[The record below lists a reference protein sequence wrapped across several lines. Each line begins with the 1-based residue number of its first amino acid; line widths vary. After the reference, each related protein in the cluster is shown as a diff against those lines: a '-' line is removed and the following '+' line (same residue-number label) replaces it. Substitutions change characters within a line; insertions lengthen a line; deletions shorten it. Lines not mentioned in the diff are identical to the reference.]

1 MTGAVRAART
11 IAVVL
16 AGFLAGCATQPPSAP
31 PAEVKVDTPLRGEV
45 LAQNDR
51 FALYVAGQGDTLA
64 GIAKRFVGDERLQG
78 EVAEFNRISRV
89 EPGQLVAV
97 PLRPLN
103 PLGISSDGYQTIPI
117 LCYHRLGTTAARMI
131 VTRDSFAAQLDYLV
145 KNGYTVVR
153 LSQVLDFL
161 RGKARLP
168 KKAVVITFDDG
179 SASVYQ
185 YAYPLLKKHGF
196 PATVFLYTDVI
207 GGRDSLGWPQIREM
221 AQSGLVD
228 FQSHSKTHSN
238 LTIRLENETDQ
249 QYRARLDNEI
259 RGARD
264 LIQRNLQNTVT
275 HYAFP
280 YGDANEL
287 VLERLAQADHS
298 LGLTVNPGG
307 NAFFAHPLMLRR
319 TMVFGEYDL
328 EQFQR
333 TLQVFR
339 PVDLR

>member
-1 MTGAVRAART
+1 MRGSIVRTAGTLTAALM
-11 IAVVL
+11 VV
-16 AGFLAGCATQPPSAP
+16 AGCATQAP
-31 PAEVKVDTPLRGEV
+31 APQVQARSEAPMPGEV
-45 LAQNDR
+45 LARNER
-51 FALYVAGQGDTLA
+51 FALYVAGPGDTLA
-64 GIAKRFVGDERLQG
+64 SIAKQFIGDERLQG
-78 EVAEFNRISRV
+78 EIADLNRVARV
-89 EPGQLVAV
+89 APGQLVAV
-97 PLRPLN
+97 PLRPQN
-103 PLGISSDGYQTIPI
+103 PLGISPDGFQTIPI
-117 LCYHRLGTTAARMI
+117 LCYHRLGTSPARMI
-131 VTRDSFAAQLDYLV
+131 VTRDSFAAQLDYLA
-145 KNGYTVVR
+145 KNGYTVVP
-153 LSQVLDFL
+153 LSQLLDFL
-161 RGKARLP
+161 RGTGRLP

-185 YAYPLLKKHGF
+185 YAYPLLKKHNF

-221 AQSGLVD
+221 QQSGLID

-238 LTIRLENETDQ
+238 LTIRLENETEQ

-264 LIQRNLQNTVT
+264 LIQRNLQNSVT

-280 YGDANEL
+280 YGDANEM
-287 VLERLAQADHS
+287 VLERLAQSDHR

-319 TMVFGEYDL
+319 TMVFGEYNL
-328 EQFQR
+328 EQFEK

-339 PVDLR
+339 PLDLR

>member
-1 MTGAVRAART
+1 MSGIARRVGAVLALVAALT
-11 IAVVL
+11 
-16 AGFLAGCATQPPSAP
+16 AGCATQAP
-31 PAEVKVDTPLRGEV
+31 APQIEAQPDAPVAGEV
-45 LAQNDR
+45 VARNDR
-51 FALYVAGQGDTLA
+51 FALYVAGPGDTLA
-64 GIAKRFVGDERLQG
+64 GIAKRFLGDERLQG
-78 EVAEFNRISRV
+78 EIAELNRVTRV

-97 PLRPLN
+97 PLRPLTA
-103 PLGISSDGYQTIPI
+103 LGVASDGYQTIPI
-117 LCYHRLGTTAARMI
+117 LCYHRLGTSSARMV
-131 VTRDSFAAQLDYLV
+131 VTRDSFAAQLDYLAR
-145 KNGYTVVR
+145 NGYSVVR

-161 RGKARLP
+161 QGTGRLP

-221 AQSGLVD
+221 QQSGLVD
-228 FQSHSKTHSN
+228 FQSHSKTHAN
-238 LTIRLENETDQ
+238 LTVRLPNETDQ
-249 QYRARLDNEI
+249 QYRARLDTEI

-264 LIQRNLQNTVT
+264 LIQRNLQTSVT

-287 VLERLAQADHS
+287 VLERLVQSDHR

-307 NAFFAHPLMLRR
+307 NAFYAHPLMLRR

-328 EQFQR
+328 EQFQK

-339 PVDLR
+339 PLDLR

>member
-1 MTGAVRAART
+1 MTASMHRVLVALAAAVAL
-11 IAVVL
+11 V
-16 AGFLAGCATQPPSAP
+16 AGCATQAPAPQLETKAEP
-31 PAEVKVDTPLRGEV
+31 PATGEV
-45 LAQNDR
+45 VARNER
-51 FALYVAGQGDTLA
+51 FALYVAGPGDTLA
-64 GIAKRFVGDERLQG
+64 GIAKRFIGDERLQG
-78 EVAEFNRISRV
+78 EIAELNRTTRV

-97 PLRPLN
+97 PLRPMN
-103 PLGISSDGYQTIPI
+103 PLGITSEGYQTIPI
-117 LCYHRLGTTAARMI
+117 LCYHRLGTSPARMI
-131 VTRDSFAAQLDYLV
+131 VTRDSFAAQLEYLAN
-145 KNGYTVVR
+145 NGYTVVR

-161 RGKARLP
+161 QGTGRLP

-185 YAYPLLKKHGF
+185 YAYPLLRKHNF

-207 GGRDSLGWPQIREM
+207 GGRDSLAWPQIREM
-221 AQSGLVD
+221 QQSGLVD

-238 LTIRLENETDQ
+238 LTIRLENESEQ
-249 QYRARLDNEI
+249 QYRVRLDNEI

-264 LIQRNLQNTVT
+264 LIQRNLQNSVT

-280 YGDANEL
+280 YGDANEI
-287 VLERLAQADHS
+287 VLERLVQSDHR

-328 EQFQR
+328 EQFQKA
-333 TLQVFR
+333 LQVFR
-339 PVDLR
+339 PLDLR

>member
-1 MTGAVRAART
+1 MTAPMVRALVSLV
-11 IAVVL
+11 AVVTL
-16 AGFLAGCATQPPSAP
+16 AAGCATQAPAPQPEARAEP
-31 PAEVKVDTPLRGEV
+31 PATGEV
-45 LAQNDR
+45 IARNER
-51 FALYVAGQGDTLA
+51 FALYVAAPGDTLA
-64 GIAKRFVGDERLQG
+64 GIAKRFIGDERLQG
-78 EVAEFNRISRV
+78 EITELNRTTRV

-97 PLRPLN
+97 PLRPIN
-103 PLGISSDGYQTIPI
+103 PLGITSDGYQTIPI
-117 LCYHRLGTTAARMI
+117 LCYHRLGPSPARMI
-131 VTRDSFAAQLDYLV
+131 VTRDSFAAQLEYLAN
-145 KNGYTVVR
+145 NGYTVVR

-161 RGKARLP
+161 QGTGRLP

-185 YAYPLLKKHGF
+185 YAYPLLKKHNF

-207 GGRDSLGWPQIREM
+207 GGRDSLAWPQIREM
-221 AQSGLVD
+221 QQSGLVD

-238 LTIRLENETDQ
+238 LAIRLENESEQ

-264 LIQRNLQNTVT
+264 LIQRNLQTSVI

-280 YGDANEL
+280 YGDANEI
-287 VLERLAQADHS
+287 VLERLVQSDHR

-328 EQFQR
+328 EQFQK

-339 PVDLR
+339 PLDLR